1 MVKRKIIKID
11 EAKCDGCG
19 LCVTACHEGAI
30 QIVDHKA
37 RLVSEV
43 YCDGL
48 GDCLGECPQD
58 AITIEERDAEAFD
71 EKAVEEHLAR
81 KAEAHAG
88 ASAGAE
94 SAPPLPPVGGGC
106 PGAALRKL
114 SPQPAA
120 PAAARSAAGA
130 ADAPPAAPGLS
141 GLGNWPVQLMLVPPA
156 APFLKDCDLLICAD
170 CVPFAVPDFHTRYLA
185 GKILLVGCPKLDNL
199 PHYEEKLKAIFT
211 EAKPRSITV
220 LKMEV
225 PCCGGIAQVA
235 VAARKV
241 AAPDTPIK
249 VHTVGIQGAE
259 IACEDVAS

>member
-11 EAKCDGCG
+11 EDKCDGCG

-30 QIVDHKA
+30 QIVDDKA

-81 KAEAHAG
+81 KTKT
-88 ASAGAE
+88 E

-114 SPQPAA
+114 SPK
-120 PAAARSAAGA
+120 PAAAATAGST
-130 ADAPPAAPGLS
+130 PGAS
-141 GLGNWPVQLMLVPPA
+141 GLGNWPVQLMLVPPG
-156 APFLKDCDLLICAD
+156 APFLKDADLLICAD
-170 CVPFAVPDFHTRYLA
+170 CVPFAVPDFHSRYLA
-185 GKILLVGCPKLDNL
+185 GRILLVGCPKLDNL
-199 PHYEEKLKAIFT
+199 QHYEEKLKAIFA
-211 EAKPRSITV
+211 EARPRSITV

-225 PCCGGIAQVA
+225 PCCDGIAQVT

-241 AAPDTPIK
+241 AAPDKPIK